1 MPTLVMNNHENV
13 FTTKPNV
20 LYYWRFFL
28 TLFWISKWQERYCAV
43 QVEIRRRISWT
54 QCQKIGKMT
63 LCRYY
68 ITIYHYDITFCLMKH
83 EGDVL
88 YRQRKRKREPKCSV
102 VYFLCR
108 WNTAQISI
116 NQTVGHAN
124 GKGQVLLFISNHY
137 IVLIQNIWMLRRN
150 GNLWRIN
157 MINILYI
164 LVVKSG
170 KIYSSMIINTV

>member
-20 LYYWRFFL
+20 LYYWRVFL

-116 NQTVGHAN
+116 NQTVGHVN
-124 GKGQVLLFISNHY
+124 GKGQVLFFISNHY
-137 IVLIQNIWMLRRN
+137 IVLIQNIWLLHTN
-150 GNLWRIN
+150 WNLWRIN
-157 MINILYI
+157 IISILYI
-164 LVVKSG
+164 LVV
-170 KIYSSMIINTV
+170 VPVWL